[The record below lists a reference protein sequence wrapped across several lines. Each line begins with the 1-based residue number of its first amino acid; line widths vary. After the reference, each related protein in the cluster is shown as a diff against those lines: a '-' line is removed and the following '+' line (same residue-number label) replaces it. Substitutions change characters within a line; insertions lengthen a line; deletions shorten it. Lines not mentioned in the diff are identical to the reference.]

1 MYSGKDVPAVGVSIG
16 VERVFTVLEARLR
29 AEAEAASRK
38 LRATRTQVLVGAFG
52 KGLQVRHHRRCY
64 APPPEPVRGCR
75 AAFYAAVLCT
85 RWRYPTWCID
95 LA

>member
-38 LRATRTQVLVGAFG
+38 LRSTRTQVLIGAFG
-52 KGLQVRHHRRCY
+52 KGLQVRS
-64 APPPEPVRGCR
+64 AR
-75 AAFYAAVLCT
+75 AGHAVHAAHAVHAVPCLQRTCGLGHAQ
-85 RWRYPTWCID
+85 PD
-95 LA
+95 AAALAS